1 MYQRWHDA
9 TAVIHLLKSS
19 NIKCKIMQSSDGMNY
34 LTGSYCVNEW
44 TDSLASCTTWVEF
57 MNASSLFNWKVFVNS
72 SSSSLQCLHV
82 EHSVLLQSK
91 PSISHSQRGIMLQGY
106 GSCYLNCF

>member
-9 TAVIHLLKSS
+9 TAVIHLLMSS

-34 LTGSYCVNEW
+34 LTGLYCVNEW

-57 MNASSLFNWKVFVNS
+57 MNASSRFNWKVFVNS
-72 SSSSLQCLHV
+72 SFLISTMSSCGTFCVASTQTLNQSQSAWNNAARLWKLLHT
-82 EHSVLLQSK
+82 
-91 PSISHSQRGIMLQGY
+91 
-106 GSCYLNCF
+106 